1 MHDSADRKVEERG
14 SREARF
20 FQSPWTE
27 ETRKTKRNLL
37 LAAIAGLA
45 ASAAGI
51 MPKEINAFGLKVE
64 DIDQTA
70 FLILLSLII
79 GYLLVTF
86 IFSVYSEFMCS
97 YWPEL
102 IRIESTSFREGD
114 PNPFIELEHY
124 RKVLLDRL
132 KNIHMV
138 RLIVDVA
145 IPVVLGIT
153 AIIWCICKI

>member
-1 MHDSADRKVEERG
+1 MPDSTDSKPEDRVSK
-14 SREARF
+14 EAIF

-37 LAAIAGLA
+37 LAATAGLA

-70 FLILLSLII
+70 FLILLSLVI

-86 IFSVYSEFMCS
+86 MLAVYSDFMRS
-97 YWPEL
+97 YWDELNKFESFVLPEDDAL
-102 IRIESTSFREGD
+102 RD
-114 PNPFIELEHY
+114 L
-124 RKVLLDRL
+124 VLSQRRVVQRL
-132 KNIHMV
+132 KGVHIV
-138 RLIVDVA
+138 RVAVDVA
-145 IPVVLGIT
+145 IPVIVGIM
-153 AIIWCICKI
+153 AIIWLICKL